1 MQIKITGTNF
11 YRDTESMALVN
22 KDTAGLEDYKMKR
35 NMMATQRDEINK
47 VKTELA
53 GIKGDM
59 SDIRQ
64 MILQLMDKHKNG

>member
-1 MQIKITGTNF
+1 MIKITGTNF
-11 YRDTESMALVN
+11 YRDPESMALVN
-22 KDTAGLEDYKMKR
+22 KDAAGLEDYKMKR

>member
-1 MQIKITGTNF
+1 MIKITGTNF
-11 YRDTESMALVN
+11 YRDPETMALVN

>member
-1 MQIKITGTNF
+1 MIKITGTNF
-11 YRDTESMALVN
+11 YRDPESMALVN
-22 KDTAGLEDYKMKR
+22 KDIAGLEDYKMKR